1 MFDGLKVLLVED
13 DPTVREGSE
22 QALQLAGLDVLAF
35 HSAELAY
42 KLLTPD
48 FPGIVVS
55 DVRLPGMSGLELLQA
70 VKTLDANLPV
80 ILVTGHGDI
89 TMAVH
94 AMRTGAYDF
103 IEKPYSSD
111 QLVDVILR
119 ALETRRL
126 TLEVHSLRRQL
137 EDGGGIEAR

>member
-89 TMAVH
+89 TMAV
-94 AMRTGAYDF
+94 
-103 IEKPYSSD
+103 
-111 QLVDVILR
+111 
-119 ALETRRL
+119 
-126 TLEVHSLRRQL
+126 
-137 EDGGGIEAR
+137 